1 MEGSNECWRFTWV
14 GDLDETSDTSIG
26 CDSFFPDDLCFEPIV
41 FTNGSGSGIGPDL
54 SDVTQKCMNVTGNC
68 KCDLSPSEVC
78 VKYTKFLK
86 WAIQSLSLI
95 HLIVKCDISLGMEF
109 LYTLPHSVVQE
120 STTTTLT
127 NMLSPAVAT
136 SIGDSRVDLTILT
149 WLGRMWHATLC
160 RLYALRGHT
169 IIAMSQTYNYILYN
183 SVVVS
188 TNNL

>member
-1 MEGSNECWRFTWV
+1 MTDGVLVTMFSFVQPVEGSNECWRFTWV

-86 WAIQSLSLI
+86 
-95 HLIVKCDISLGMEF
+95 
-109 LYTLPHSVVQE
+109 
-120 STTTTLT
+120 
-127 NMLSPAVAT
+127 
-136 SIGDSRVDLTILT
+136 
-149 WLGRMWHATLC
+149 
-160 RLYALRGHT
+160 
-169 IIAMSQTYNYILYN
+169 
-183 SVVVS
+183 
-188 TNNL
+188 